1 MRLLVMITLVRSL
14 LLVSGGALLIIGVI
28 DVSTRAMVIG
38 VALMVAAAAAHRRS
52 RALWWIV
59 SGALA
64 FFFFAS
70 LRGFFRGP
78 QTPLAYMCST
88 LGTLLLALISSWWF
102 RLKAHF
108 NDSLTSR

>member
-28 DVSTRAMVIG
+28 DLSMRATLIG
-38 VALMVAAAAAHRRS
+38 FGLIMAAWAAHRRS

-64 FFFFAS
+64 CFLGAS
-70 LRGFFRGP
+70 LREFFSGP
-78 QTPLAYMCST
+78 RTPFAYMCST
-88 LGTLLLALISSWWF
+88 LGTLLIALISSWWLRQKPRF
-102 RLKAHF
+102 SER
-108 NDSLTSR
+108 LTS